1 MAETA
6 GKLEANALD
15 ADGAVGF
22 SRTAGLFGGESEAEL
37 FDSGTISRDGG
48 ALKEAFERSLAGFGV
63 EPSLVLH
70 LQPGLG
76 RLVQKRKAQLR
87 DSLQHGDEST
97 FDLGEEHLLLAVLV
111 RAVGKRGFVNDTE
124 AGKALFDFIGSH
136 RRAVVGEK
144 SPWKSAL
151 HEGLTLSVDEFLSG
165 FFSIPLQVTTEPRAV
180 IEHGHEL
187 GLEPFA
193 LGAEEFARAV
203 VVVQVPKRVHVF
215 GFEAADFPSFERFVA
230 IRRGRRSL
238 RSAVAAS
245 TTLFL
250 EQAVLFHETADGG
263 VGRQGSLLW
272 LLVESRREVVVMKL
286 VTGT

>member
-1 MAETA
+1 VGEVPGGVTYPELVEMAETA

-151 HEGLTLSVDEFLSG
+151 HEGLT
-165 FFSIPLQVTTEPRAV
+165 
-180 IEHGHEL
+180 
-187 GLEPFA
+187 
-193 LGAEEFARAV
+193 
-203 VVVQVPKRVHVF
+203 
-215 GFEAADFPSFERFVA
+215 
-230 IRRGRRSL
+230 
-238 RSAVAAS
+238 
-245 TTLFL
+245 
-250 EQAVLFHETADGG
+250 
-263 VGRQGSLLW
+263 
-272 LLVESRREVVVMKL
+272 
-286 VTGT
+286 